1 MTRDEAILRLKQIA
15 CCVTRANCDL
25 CAYYDDDCVVIT
37 DLKRDGAYFAE
48 ELLKIIELLEAD
60 ASAPAAPAPA
70 EADPV
75 NHPAHYTYGKHECIE
90 EMEILFGRE
99 AVISYCRLAAYK
111 YKYRAGHKDDAE
123 LDCQKADWYL
133 DKAAELT
140 TRNKKEVLNAHKQQ
154 EQGRK
159 V

>member
-1 MTRDEAILRLKQIA
+1 MTRS
-15 CCVTRANCDL
+15 
-25 CAYYDDDCVVIT
+25 
-37 DLKRDGAYFAE
+37 
-48 ELLKIIELLEAD
+48 KIIEQLKQMAFCATRDNCERCAYDGCDCVAMTSSGQDAACLAEDILKIVKLLEAD

-111 YKYRAGHKDDAE
+111 YKYRAGHKDDAQ
-123 LDCQKADWYL
+123 LDYQKADWYL
-133 DKAAELT
+133 DKAKMLSA
-140 TRNKKEVLNAHKQQ
+140 RKEQEVHDAHKQQ
-154 EQGRK
+154 G
-159 V
+159 

>member
-1 MTRDEAILRLKQIA
+1 MISSKTINRLKQMA
-15 CCVTRANCDL
+15 YCATRKNCSL
-25 CAYYDDDCVVIT
+25 CAYVNYDCIIMPT
-37 DLKRDGAYFAE
+37 SGRDAE
-48 ELLKIIELLEAD
+48 CLAEDIPKIVALLEAD
-60 ASAPAAPAPA
+60 VSAPAAPAPA

-123 LDCQKADWYL
+123 RDYQKADWYL

-140 TRNKKEVLNAHKQQ
+140 TRNKQEVTDAHKQQ
-154 EQGRK
+154 G
-159 V
+159 